1 MAVHQTPPS
10 MGFSRQEH
18 WSGLPFPSPIYSLL
32 YIKQITNKDLL
43 YSTVGNSTQ
52 YSVMTYMETE
62 SKKEWRYMYT
72 HTYAR
77 THAHTQL
84 THFAAQQ
91 KLT

>member
-1 MAVHQTPPS
+1 
-10 MGFSRQEH
+10 MGKESEKVDICIR
-18 WSGLPFPSPIYSLL
+18 ITDSLL

-43 YSTVGNSTQ
+43 YSTAGNSTQ
-52 YSVMTYMETE
+52 YSVMTYMGTE

-72 HTYAR
+72 HTHVHTR
-77 THAHTQL
+77 THTQL